1 MANYLKLISF
11 IVPVYNIEKYISK
24 CIDSVLAQTFT
35 DWELILVND
44 GSTDNSG
51 KICDEYALKDN
62 RIRVIHK
69 ENGGLPSAREAG
81 LKTTKGDFIFH
92 LDGDD
97 FIPENA
103 LEILINKQKE
113 CNADIVIG
121 DFQVIR
127 NEQYCEIFDDYKF
140 SYLNNIEYTKQL
152 LNVGAFFV
160 WGKLIRANINK
171 NIEIPLDIQYTEDA
185 IAMIQIANNA
195 KKIAKV
201 DAITYY
207 YLKRE
212 NAYTSSISKKNLI
225 QWYKSSVF
233 IENYIKSINKELIDC
248 EEFIKFKLSQIAI
261 YLQHTHISGKYR
273 KDIPK
278 YLRKVIS
285 KKRISIF
292 TGNEQLMLL
301 ISCIS
306 TSAAIIWY
314 KLYRK
319 LKHIA

>member
-1 MANYLKLISF
+1 MNNIPLISI
-11 IVPVYNIEKYISK
+11 IVPVYNVENYVDK
-24 CIDSVLAQTFT
+24 CIDSVLSQTYK
-35 DWELILVND
+35 DWELILVDD
-44 GSTDNSG
+44 GSTDNRG
-51 KICDEYALKDN
+51 KICDDYALKDS
-62 RIRVIHK
+62 RIKVIHK
-69 ENGGLPSAREAG
+69 ENGGLPSARKAG
-81 LKTTKGDFIFH
+81 LEIAKGDFIFH

-97 FIPENA
+97 FIPENT

-113 CNADIVIG
+113 CDADIVIG
-121 DFQVIR
+121 DFQVVR
-127 NEQYCEIFDDYKF
+127 GEQYCEIFNDYKF
-140 SYLNNIEYTKQL
+140 SFLNNIEYTKQL

-233 IENYIKSINKELIDC
+233 IENYIKSTNKELIDC

>member
-1 MANYLKLISF
+1 MNLSI
-11 IVPVYNIEKYISK
+11 IVPIYNIEKYIAK
-24 CIDSVLAQTFT
+24 CIDSVISQTYK
-35 DWELILVND
+35 DWELILVDD

-51 KICDEYALKDN
+51 KICEEYALNDK
-62 RIRVIHK
+62 RIKVIHK
-69 ENGGLPSAREAG
+69 ENGGLPSARKAG
-81 LKTTKGDFIFH
+81 LEIAKGDFIFH

-97 FIPENA
+97 FIPENT

-113 CNADIVIG
+113 CDADIVIG
-121 DFQVIR
+121 DFQVVR
-127 NEQYCEIFDDYKF
+127 GEQYCEIFNDYKF
-140 SYLNNIEYTKQL
+140 SFLNNIEYTKKL

-195 KKIAKV
+195 KKIAKA

-233 IENYIKSINKELIDC
+233 IENYIKSTNKELIDC

>member
-1 MANYLKLISF
+1 MNSPLKISI
-11 IVPVYNIEKYISK
+11 IVPIYNIEEYIEK
-24 CIDSVLAQTFT
+24 CIDSVISQTYK

-44 GSTDNSG
+44 GSTDNSE
-51 KICDEYALKDN
+51 KICEEYALKDS
-62 RIRVIHK
+62 RIKVIHK
-69 ENGGLPSAREAG
+69 ENGGLPSARKAG
-81 LKTTKGDFIFH
+81 LEIAKGDFIFH

-97 FIPENA
+97 FIPENT

-113 CNADIVIG
+113 CDADIVIG
-121 DFQVIR
+121 DFQVVR
-127 NEQYCEIFDDYKF
+127 GEQYCEIFNDYKF
-140 SYLNNIEYTKQL
+140 SFLNNIEYTKQL

-233 IENYIKSINKELIDC
+233 IENYIKSTNKELINS
-248 EEFIKFKLSQIAI
+248 EEFIRFKLNQIAI

-278 YLRKVIS
+278 YLRDVIS

-306 TSAAIIWY
+306 TSAAITWY